1 MDDKTFNTLIKQGE
15 VGLILMDGG
24 ADLTDSQIRKVKR
37 VSKDLADDR
46 LNSMMAELAMTPGFQ
61 EMMLTPIMAKILPAV
76 FGKEA
81 VQEQKEKLHPEE
93 YTENKQS
100 VSEPKAEVKEKKDPF
115 KTYIGPAPKGN
126 IAAGDTA
133 GDILSRLFS
142 LEQEYH
148 NWTQNTIKDEKK
160 FQKLLNEQKD
170 RHLDEVIAAVTGK
183 SPSKLK
189 KFGRFAKSSGML
201 KYGVL
206 GVGILGAALLSKKAF
221 ASINTKGIF
230 PDFSLGDLN
239 IPGLDRFTSPNVE
252 KATIGGAGT
261 SEFKNLIGQE
271 SGQNYESLVIT
282 SGQKVNLPKKLTEM
296 SLDEIYGTQD
306 EMRRLKYPSTA
317 LGKYGMT
324 KETLQMW
331 SKQEGLD
338 PSKTI
343 FNEETQDRL
352 MHRGVINAGL
362 HKYQSGEI
370 TKEQFQTNLA
380 RTWAAIPV
388 PHDMEVKDEFG
399 SRSLKA
405 GQSYYHGV
413 GNNRAYI
420 KQEEIDK
427 TLLSAKT
434 PAGSTFGMRNN
445 PFGLPGREM
454 HLGHDFPAKT
464 GDSVIS
470 TDDGVVTKVAFDEK
484 GYGKWIEVDHGNG
497 IKTRYAHLSKQDVAE
512 GDKVLKGQKIGEVGS
527 TGRSTGPHL
536 HYEKLENGQRINP
549 IQGLTINP
557 IKTASL
563 DPINRDTQI
572 ASLTNADTGMPG
584 VASNTI
590 MNNTVNVLN
599 SGQTI
604 QITRSDPRTH
614 SNLYLA
620 TLGRAA

>member
-61 EMMLTPIMAKILPAV
+61 EMMLTPIMAKVLPAV
-76 FGKEA
+76 FGKQA

-93 YTENKQS
+93 YIENKGQI
-100 VSEPKAEVKEKKDPF
+100 SENKVEIKEKKDPF
-115 KTYIGPAPKGN
+115 KTYIGPSPKGN

-148 NWTQNTIKDEKK
+148 DWTQKTIKDEKA
-160 FQKLLNEQKD
+160 FQKTLNAQKD
-170 RHLDEVIAAVTGK
+170 RHLDEVIAAITGK

-201 KYGVL
+201 KYGVI

-230 PDFSLGDLN
+230 PDFSLDDLKL
-239 IPGLDRFTSPNVE
+239 PGLDKFVSP
-252 KATIGGAGT
+252 GGERTRTGGT
-261 SEFKNLIGQE
+261 DVADFKYLIGQE
-271 SGQNYESLVIT
+271 STQNYEALVTPTGKKIDM
-282 SGQKVNLPKKLTEM
+282 PKKLTEM
-296 SLDEIYGTQD
+296 TLNEVYQTQD
-306 EMRRLKYPSTA
+306 RMKESNNYPSTA
-317 LGKYGMT
+317 VGKYQILKGTLKEWSEKEGM
-324 KETLQMW
+324 
-331 SKQEGLD
+331 D
-338 PSKTI
+338 PSTTI

-352 MHRGVINAGL
+352 MNRGLIESGL
-362 HKYQSGEI
+362 KKYQAGQI
-370 TKEQFQTNLA
+370 TKDEFQMNLA
-380 RTWAAIPV
+380 KKWAAIPV
-388 PHDMEVKDEFG
+388 PHDVEVNGKTI
-399 SRSLKA
+399 KA
-405 GQSYYHGV
+405 GQSYYAGV
-413 GNNRAYI
+413 GNNKAYI
-420 KQEEIDK
+420 SQEDVDK
-427 TLLSAKT
+427 TLLAAKT
-434 PAGSTFGMRNN
+434 PSDSGFGMRNN

-454 HLGHDFPAKT
+454 HFGKDYRGKV
-464 GDSVIS
+464 GDSVVS
-470 TDDGVVTKVAFDEK
+470 TDDGVVTKVAFEEN

-536 HYEKLENGQRINP
+536 HYEKIENGKRVDP
-549 IQGLTINP
+549 LQGLTIEP

-572 ASLTNADTGMPG
+572 ASLTNADTGMPSG
-584 VASNTI
+584 ASNTI

-599 SGQTI
+599 GRQTV